1 MARLETS
8 LDRLCRR
15 LRIPQTASGNV
26 ETSRIT
32 RILTIC
38 TNHLERLREENA
50 ELQFYC
56 EELQEENHE
65 LRIFLDG
72 ILQG

>member
-15 LRIPQTASGNV
+15 LHIPQTASGNI
-26 ETSRIT
+26 EPDRIT

-38 TNHLERLREENA
+38 TNHLERLRSENM
-50 ELQFYC
+50 EMQFYLD
-56 EELQEENHE
+56 ELQEKNEE